1 MLYFIA
7 MCTEKPINVCTAYYI
22 KTSEFLIFHIKM
34 LKRNRLKPFLEKME
48 SIVFRTLPFS
58 VLSLLSKK
66 HVFIAD
72 QVFR

>member
-1 MLYFIA
+1 MLIR
-7 MCTEKPINVCTAYYI
+7 K
-22 KTSEFLIFHIKM
+22 
-34 LKRNRLKPFLEKME
+34 RLKPFLEKME

>member
-34 LKRNRLKPFLEKME
+34 LKRKRLKPLFGKME

-58 VLSLLSKK
+58 VFLSKK
-66 HVFIAD
+66 HAFLAD

>member
-7 MCTEKPINVCTAYYI
+7 MCTEKPLNVCTAYYI
-22 KTSEFLIFHIKM
+22 KTSEI
-34 LKRNRLKPFLEKME
+34 LKYISYQNVKKEKIETLFGKME

-58 VLSLLSKK
+58 VFLSKK
-66 HVFIAD
+66 LAFLAD